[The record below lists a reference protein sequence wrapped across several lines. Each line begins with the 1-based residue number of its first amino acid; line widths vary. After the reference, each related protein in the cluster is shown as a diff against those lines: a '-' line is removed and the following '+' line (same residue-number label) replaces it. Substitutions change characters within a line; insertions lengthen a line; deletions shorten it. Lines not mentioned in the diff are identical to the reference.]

1 MVVQWALGADRKVNQ
16 QKLSFE
22 TVDKT
27 IRDGNHEKFNDSGSD
42 CTYSFRVFEEAHSK
56 DCSEL

>member
-1 MVVQWALGADRKVNQ
+1 MVVQWALGADRKVNRQ
-16 QKLSFE
+16 NLSFK

-42 CTYSFRVFEEAHSK
+42 CTYSFRVFDEAHLK
-56 DCSEL
+56 NCSEL